1 MFAEGMNSHLILDS
15 FEHSKF
21 YGKIHPELILHRLN
35 LEAMGDEIDQAL
47 FESAHIVEPDDP
59 KPTSD
64 SWNDFP
70 VTIPQQQI
78 NYLVEFITSGQA
90 PTHLEYST
98 PAVKHIPSE
107 REEVRGY
114 LRYHQHQP
122 HLFNYLDVL
131 KGKLD
136 PSTTIE

>member
-1 MFAEGMNSHLILDS
+1 MFAEGMNSYMILDS

-35 LEAMGDEIDQAL
+35 LEAMGNEIDQAL
-47 FESAHIVEPDDP
+47 YESAHIVEPDDP

-64 SWNDFP
+64 TWNAFP
-70 VTIPQQQI
+70 VTIPQQPI
-78 NYLVEFITSGQA
+78 NYLVQFITSGEA
-90 PTHLEYST
+90 PTHLEYNE

-114 LRYHQHQP
+114 LRYHQDRSQS
-122 HLFNYLDVL
+122 FNFLDAL
-131 KGKLD
+131 RGKLD
-136 PSTTIE
+136 PSTTME